1 MLATRR
7 HHVILVLQPTTFSTS
22 RIACCHVPTSIHA
35 LLDEFRQRDRPEAA
49 SLLISFFGDAVL
61 PRGGRIW
68 LGSLIRLLA
77 PLDINE
83 RLIRTTVFRLGK
95 SGWLQSQPTGRRT
108 DYGLTPHS
116 TRRVTRAARQIYAAQ
131 PPDWDR
137 RWRFIMVLGELSAKE
152 REAVRQSLYWLGFGT
167 VHDVL
172 FVHPDCELDAAID
185 ALLADQLEA
194 LVPQLKPFTAAGTPI
209 GGTASDSDLVHK
221 AWDLDTLARQYED
234 FSARYKPVLDCLRDP
249 AAQPDPATAFM
260 LRLLLIHEYRRL
272 MLRDPD
278 LPAQL
283 LPANWPG
290 QAARMLCK
298 EIYRRLLAP
307 SEQHLDELFQLA
319 DGTTPPI
326 LPGALAARF
335 RDPDPLATY
344 GLAASP

>member
-1 MLATRR
+1 M
-7 HHVILVLQPTTFSTS
+7 
-22 RIACCHVPTSIHA
+22 PTSIHT
-35 LLDEFRQRDRPEAA
+35 LLDEFRQRERPDAA

-61 PRGGRIW
+61 PRGGQIW

-95 SGWLQSQPTGRRT
+95 SGRLQSQPAGRRT

-116 TRRVTRAARQIYAAQ
+116 VRRFALAARQIYAAQ

-137 RWRFIMVLGELSAKE
+137 RWRFIMVLGEISTKE

-167 VHDVL
+167 VHNVL
-172 FVHPDCELDAAID
+172 FVHPDCEPDVAID
-185 ALLADQLEA
+185 ALLADQLDA
-194 LVPQLKPFTAAGTPI
+194 LVPRLKPFTAAGAPI
-209 GGTASDSDLVHK
+209 GGTASDGDLVRQ
-221 AWDLDTLARQYED
+221 AWDLDMLARQYEG
-234 FSARYKPVLDCLRDP
+234 FNTRYQPVLDCLRDP
-249 AAQPDPATAFM
+249 ATQPDPATAFI

-272 MLRDPD
+272 MLRDPG

-283 LPANWPG
+283 LPADWPG

-307 SEQHLDELFQLA
+307 SEQHLDGLFQLA
-319 DGTTPPI
+319 DGTTPPA
-326 LPGALAARF
+326 LPGTLTTRF

-344 GLAASP
+344 GLAASTH